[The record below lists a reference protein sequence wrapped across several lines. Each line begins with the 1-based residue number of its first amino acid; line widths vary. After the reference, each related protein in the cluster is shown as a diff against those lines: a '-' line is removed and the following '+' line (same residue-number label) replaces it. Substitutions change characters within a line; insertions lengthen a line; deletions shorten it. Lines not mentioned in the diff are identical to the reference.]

1 MGVVGNRADL
11 FCPVEKRC
19 HGHTPNRFQRG
30 EPLDREATS
39 GKVGPN
45 IARRHEQR
53 RRERVRL
60 VFHFRRRYLMHD
72 NMPKFVREAEPL
84 PISRHVAVEEDARW
98 HVRYLNREAI
108 HLERG
113 EVTMDDDAA
122 SSFYPY
128 SRGRSRN

>member
-1 MGVVGNRADL
+1 M
-11 FCPVEKRC
+11 
-19 HGHTPNRFQRG
+19 
-30 EPLDREATS
+30 
-39 GKVGPN
+39 GPN

-98 HVRYLNREAI
+98 HIRYLNREAI
-108 HLERG
+108 HLERS
-113 EVTMDDDAA
+113 EVAMDDFCPVTVEVPAA
-122 SSFYPY
+122 HLQ
-128 SRGRSRN
+128 RRRNAT